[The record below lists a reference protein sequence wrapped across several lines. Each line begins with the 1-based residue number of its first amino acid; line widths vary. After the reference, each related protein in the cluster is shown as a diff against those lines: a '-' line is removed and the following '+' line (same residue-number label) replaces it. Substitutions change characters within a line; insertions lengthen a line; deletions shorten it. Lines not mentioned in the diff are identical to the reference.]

1 MLWKRILAAVTV
13 ILVIIA
19 IVLVKKK
26 AKQMP
31 TNPVK
36 QEVKP

>member
-1 MLWKRILAAVTV
+1 MVWKRILAAVTV
-13 ILVIIA
+13 ILVVVA

-31 TNPVK
+31 VNPAK
-36 QEVKP
+36 KEVKK